1 MKLLHGIA
9 SFVSWHRRA
18 VAALLAALCV
28 AGVVS
33 AAQSPPHVEPVLVA
47 ARPLP
52 AGHTVGVDDVRLAE
66 APPELVTPGT
76 LSHVDAALGATTA
89 IALEVG
95 QLISR
100 STLLS
105 ADPAADGRALVP
117 ISVQD
122 PALRSLLEPGT
133 RLSLLVALGERPE
146 VVTDAAR
153 VAKLPSSDGGGF
165 AMSSAG
171 SGMVVVEVP
180 TEVAGDVAALGQ
192 SGQLVIVL
200 GTM

>member
-1 MKLLHGIA
+1 MRLLHGIA

-33 AAQSPPHVEPVLVA
+33 AAQSPPPVEPVLVA

-52 AGHTVGVDDVRLAE
+52 AGHTVGIDDVRLAE

-76 LSHVDAALGATTA
+76 LSEVDAALGATTA
-89 IALEVG
+89 IALEAG
-95 QLISR
+95 QLVAG

-105 ADPAADGRALVP
+105 ADPAAEGRALVP

-133 RLSLLVALGERPE
+133 RVSLLVALGERPE

-153 VAKLPSSDGGGF
+153 VAKLPSVDGGGL
-165 AMSSAG
+165 AVSAG

-180 TEVAGDVAALGQ
+180 SEVAGDVAALGQ
-192 SGQLVIVL
+192 SGQLVVVL